1 MSREVPPNNIVAELP
16 SPKSLF
22 ANVVTEHY
30 GFSPE
35 TFTKQGMDLANISMY
50 EATAAVEKMLKARL
64 EERGEGGLDE
74 HDIEHVGSVYN
85 LVRGGGSH
93 CC

>member
-1 MSREVPPNNIVAELP
+1 MSKEVPPNNIVAELP

-22 ANVVTEHY
+22 ANVITEHY

-64 EERGEGGLDE
+64 EERGEVDLDE
-74 HDIEHVGSVYN
+74 HDIEHVGSQYTFVECEG
-85 LVRGGGSH
+85 LRD
-93 CC
+93 